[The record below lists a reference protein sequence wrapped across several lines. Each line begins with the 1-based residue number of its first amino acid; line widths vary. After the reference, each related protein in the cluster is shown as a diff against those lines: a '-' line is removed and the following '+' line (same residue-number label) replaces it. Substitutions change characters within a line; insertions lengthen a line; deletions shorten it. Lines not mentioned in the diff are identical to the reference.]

1 MNRRIA
7 LGIIWGMVAWNGIA
21 LIGYV
26 TGTALGAVAAPLGIL
41 VGLAVAVIAARPH
54 RVPARTRPLKL
65 DADRA

>member
-7 LGIIWGMVAWNGIA
+7 FGLVWGMVAWNGIA

-26 TGTALGAVAAPLGIL
+26 TGSAIGTVAAPLGIV

-54 RVPARTRPLKL
+54 HVPARTRPLKL

>member
-7 LGIIWGMVAWNGIA
+7 LGIVWGMVAWNGIA

-26 TGTALGAVAAPLGIL
+26 TGTALSAVAAPLGIMI
-41 VGLAVAVIAARPH
+41 GLTVAMMASRPH
-54 RVPARTRPLKL
+54 HVPARTRPLGL